1 MNVCLGKHTYVETMG
16 MYVCLGKHTYLE
28 TRGMYVCQRSPS
40 SKLLRP
46 LVRRPLRCMAR
57 WQPVLCWHC
66 CMWANLCARRRH
78 PSPLLNV
85 RDETDTPRKSDV
97 CLTYGY
103 WVAVLTS
110 GPWGAA
116 PPLSRYVCMYVCLG
130 KHTYLEN
137 YWYVCMS
144 GCVSGETYIPRKLE
158 VCMYVWGKI
167 HT

>member
-85 RDETDTPRKSDV
+85 RDETHTPRKSDV

-110 GPWGAA
+110 GSWGAA
-116 PPLSRYVCMYVCLG
+116 PPYQGMYVCMYVC
-130 KHTYLEN
+130 
-137 YWYVCMS
+137 MS
-144 GCVSGETYIPRKLE
+144 RETYIPRKLL
-158 VCMYVWGKI
+158 VCMYVWVCVWGNI